1 MKHARTQ
8 PGFTLLELLLVIG
21 ILGVITTVILSSHS
35 RFGGEIILRSLAY
48 DMTLSIRQAQTYG
61 ISVKSN
67 VGTNQFAYGHGI
79 HIAMANPRNY
89 ILFADSYELVGGS
102 SVLAN
107 SDGSDGMYK
116 DEREQITSYTL
127 GGGYS
132 IKELCV
138 SNVSGETCYDPGSS
152 AVLDVT
158 FVRPEPDAYI
168 LLSDGSTPKLYSSAS
183 ITLLSPRGYERTITI
198 SVTGQVSIQ

>member
-1 MKHARTQ
+1 MKYRTAQ

-61 ISVKSN
+61 ISVKSES
-67 VGTNQFAYGHGI
+67 GTNRFAQGHGF
-79 HIAMANPRNY
+79 HISMENPRNY
-89 ILFADSYELVGGS
+89 ILFADAYELVGNDS
-102 SVLAN
+102 YLAEGDE
-107 SDGSDGMYK
+107 SDGIYADQ
-116 DEREQITSYTL
+116 RELITSYTL
-127 GGGYS
+127 GGGYT

-138 SNVSGETCYDPGSS
+138 TNISGETCYPAGSS
-152 AVLDVT
+152 VALDIT

-168 LLSDGSTPKLYSSAS
+168 LLTENGTSRMYSAAT
-183 ITLLSPRGYERTITI
+183 ITLLAPRGYERSITV